1 LDGKA
6 AHPVSCAVK
15 TGARLPHCRF
25 NAPALFTGR
34 PVAASVTAGGHGG
47 CFKEIVFMGLFPVFL
62 GAGRF
67 GPGTSSRRTRAR
79 AGFRLLCALFLG
91 AAGSAYPV
99 PGTPPAFAKGPD
111 SLADLAESVSDAVVN
126 ISATQ
131 TMDEKHAS
139 NAPQLEPGTPF
150 DDLFEEF
157 FRRHQQGGQGG
168 NDRPDQKP
176 RERKSNSLG
185 SGFVIDPSGIVIT
198 NNHVIADANEVTVI
212 FTDGQKLKAE
222 IIGKDEKVDVAVL
235 RVKPDKPL
243 KAVKF
248 GDSEKMRVGDWVVA
262 VGNPFGL
269 GGTVTA
275 GIISA
280 RHRNIDSGPYDN
292 YFQTDAAINKGNSGG
307 PLFNMAGDVIGINT
321 AILSPSGGSIGI
333 GFATPAAT
341 VIPVI
346 DQLQK
351 FGETRRGW
359 LGVRIQNVDDT
370 IAESLNLGQLRGAL
384 VAGTDDKGPAKAAG
398 LKAGDVIVK
407 FDGLDIKESRDLP
420 KIVASEP
427 VGKEVEIV
435 VVRQGKQVTKTIKLG
450 RLEENEKQVSL
461 AAKRDDAGK
470 KATAGPVEKA
480 LGMEFSSLTD
490 ELRQKFAIKSTV
502 AAGVVITDVDPDSSA
517 AEKHVQ
523 TGDVIVEI
531 NQEPVKDPADMA
543 KKIEALKSGGK
554 KSALLLVSN
563 GQGEVRFVALGLP

>member
-1 LDGKA
+1 
-6 AHPVSCAVK
+6 
-15 TGARLPHCRF
+15 
-25 NAPALFTGR
+25 
-34 PVAASVTAGGHGG
+34 
-47 CFKEIVFMGLFPVFL
+47 MGLFPVFF
-62 GAGRF
+62 GAGPF
-67 GPGTSSRRTRAR
+67 GVRAAPRRRPAR
-79 AGFRLLCALFLG
+79 AAFSLLCALFLG
-91 AAGSAYPV
+91 AAGSAWPI
-99 PGTPPAFAKGPD
+99 PGVSLAFARGPD
-111 SLADLAESVSDAVVN
+111 SLADLADAVSDAVVN

-131 TMDEKHAS
+131 MMDEKHAG

-157 FRRHQQGGQGG
+157 FRRHQQGG
-168 NDRPDQKP
+168 NERPDQKP

-185 SGFVIDPSGIVIT
+185 SGFVVDPSGIVIT

-222 IIGKDEKVDVAVL
+222 VIGKDEKVDVAVL

-307 PLFNMAGDVIGINT
+307 PLFNMAGEVIGINT

-346 DQLQK
+346 DQLEK
-351 FGETRRGW
+351 YGETRRGW

-384 VAGTDDKGPAKAAG
+384 VAGTDEKGPAKAAG

-407 FDGLDIKESRDLP
+407 FDGIDIKESRDLP

-435 VVRQGKQVTKTIKLG
+435 VMRQGKQITKTIKLG
-450 RLEENEKQVSL
+450 RLEENEKQAAL
-461 AAKRDDAGK
+461 AAKREDAGK
-470 KATAGPVEKA
+470 KATAGSVAKA
-480 LGMEFSSLTD
+480 LGMEFSSLSE
-490 ELRQKFAIKSTV
+490 ELRQKFSIKNSV
-502 AAGVVITDVDPDSSA
+502 ASGVVITDVDPDSSA
-517 AEKHVQ
+517 AEKHIVA
-523 TGDVIVEI
+523 GDVIVEI
-531 NQEPVKDPADMA
+531 NQEPVKDPADIS
-543 KKIEALKSGGK
+543 KKIDALKSGGK
-554 KSALLLVSN
+554 KSALFLVAN

>member
-1 LDGKA
+1 
-6 AHPVSCAVK
+6 
-15 TGARLPHCRF
+15 
-25 NAPALFTGR
+25 
-34 PVAASVTAGGHGG
+34 
-47 CFKEIVFMGLFPVFL
+47 MGLFPVFF
-62 GAGRF
+62 GAEWFELPAAPQRK
-67 GPGTSSRRTRAR
+67 SAR
-79 AGFRLLCALFLG
+79 AAFSFFCALFLG
-91 AAGSAYPV
+91 SAGSAMPL
-99 PGTPPAFAKGPD
+99 PSATPAFAKGPD

-131 TMDEKHAS
+131 TVDEKHLS

-157 FRRHQQGGQGG
+157 FRRHQQGGKEPEQ
-168 NDRPDQKP
+168 RP

-198 NNHVIADANEVTVI
+198 NNHVIEGANEVTVI

-248 GDSEKMRVGDWVVA
+248 GDSEKMRVGDAVIA

-307 PLFNMAGDVIGINT
+307 PLFNMAGEVIGINT

-333 GFATPAAT
+333 GFATPSAT
-341 VIPVI
+341 VVPII
-346 DQLQK
+346 DQLEK
-351 FGETRRGW
+351 YGETRRGW

-384 VAGTDDKGPAKAAG
+384 VAGTDEKGPAKAAG
-398 LKAGDVIVK
+398 LKAGDVIIK
-407 FDGLDIKESRDLP
+407 FDGIDIKESRDLP
-420 KIVASEP
+420 KIVAAEP

-435 VVRQGKQVTKTIKLG
+435 VVRQGKQITKMIKLG
-450 RLEENEKQVSL
+450 RLEENEKKTAL
-461 AAKRDDAGK
+461 ASKREEGGK
-470 KATAGPVEKA
+470 KAAPGPVAKA

-490 ELRQKFAIKSTV
+490 ELRQKFSIKSSV
-502 AAGVVITDVDPDSSA
+502 ASGVVITDVDPDSNA
-517 AEKHVQ
+517 AEKHVEA
-523 TGDVIVEI
+523 GDVIVEI
-531 NQEPVKDPADMA
+531 NQEPVKEPSDIA

-554 KSALLLVSN
+554 KSALLLVAN
-563 GQGEVRFVALGLP
+563 AQGEVRFVALGLP